1 MGCPSSATRSSIT
14 VATHQVMKKIVVSST
29 TKYAVP
35 RQIEPR
41 ILELSMRRGEIN
53 LSAVFILDSCKKK
66 VTAARTASTA
76 FVDVEQIIFSQFSFY
91 FLVGRYNKTLYDWS
105 LGKQ

>member
-41 ILELSMRRGEIN
+41 ILELSIRRREIN
-53 LSAVFILDSCKKK
+53 LSTVFILDSCEEKILLSCRFGE
-66 VTAARTASTA
+66 TA
-76 FVDVEQIIFSQFSFY
+76 QF
-91 FLVGRYNKTLYDWS
+91 K
-105 LGKQ
+105 